1 MNRIIIALL
10 LTASLTGCG
19 AVETIQTIHERGRL
33 DDAKEAYKQCVLA
46 HKDDLKQCSAEEEI
60 LQAEISSSRNVNSL
74 SN

>member
-1 MNRIIIALL
+1 MNRII
-10 LTASLTGCG
+10 LTVFLAGSLTGCG
-19 AVETIQTIHERGRL
+19 AVETIQTIHQRGRL

-46 HKDDLKQCSAEEEI
+46 HKDDLNQCSAEKSI